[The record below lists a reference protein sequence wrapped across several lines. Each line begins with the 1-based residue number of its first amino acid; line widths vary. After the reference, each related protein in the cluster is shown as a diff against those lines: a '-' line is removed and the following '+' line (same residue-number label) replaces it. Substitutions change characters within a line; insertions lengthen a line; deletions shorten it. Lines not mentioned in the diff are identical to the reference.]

1 MHRDTRSEIRKIK
14 LRGRMT
20 NRRRRVA
27 NEYKEEDEDEM
38 VVDLSLTHL
47 SFEFSFFNCLCQQ

>member
-1 MHRDTRSEIRKIK
+1 
-14 LRGRMT
+14 MT

-47 SFEFSFFNCLCQQ
+47 SFEFSFFDCLCQQ